1 MRGSSTAGVTGKVT
15 VPVYS
20 HSRPSLHETCP
31 RQYRYHYLDRIEPP
45 DEAEAIELFVGSR
58 VHEALEALYRELM
71 RGRRLTLEELVATFR
86 HHWEREWPKSMRF
99 PRPDDEPASYRALGE
114 RCLAGYY
121 ARYQP
126 FDRDHTIAVERLL
139 LFPLDT
145 DGEVRVQGYVD
156 RLSVDLDG
164 VWRIHDYKTGK
175 YLPTQQQVDADRQ
188 LALYEIGLRHAWPD
202 VREIE
207 LVWHYLAHDVELR
220 SRRSAD
226 DLAEVRGGVLELVKV
241 IESDQEFRTA
251 VGTHCDWCPYRAI
264 CPAWSHLVATEEL
277 PPQRF
282 AEDAG
287 VQLVD
292 RYARLKVEQRRIDAE
307 LETAQ
312 GDLVRFAEQESLERL
327 RGTEHVVTVKHTSA
341 LRFPS
346 KDDAARPA
354 LEHLVK
360 DHGRWDEV
368 SELSLRALAKALEV
382 GRWPQALV
390 DGLRS
395 FATRV
400 NAVRVRLARLKPED

>member
-1 MRGSSTAGVTGKVT
+1 
-15 VPVYS
+15 VPAYS
-20 HSRPSLHETCP
+20 HSRLSLYETCP

-58 VHEALEALYRELM
+58 VHQALEALYRELM
-71 RGRRLTLEELVATFR
+71 RGRRLTLEELIATFR
-86 HHWEREWPKSMRF
+86 HHWEQEWPKSMRF

-114 RCLAGYY
+114 RCLADYY
-121 ARYQP
+121 ARYEP
-126 FDRDHTIAVERLL
+126 FDGDHTIAVERLL
-139 LFPLDT
+139 SFPLDPE
-145 DGEVRVQGYVD
+145 GEVQVQGYVD
-156 RLSVDLDG
+156 RLSLGRDG

-188 LALYEIGLRHAWPD
+188 LALYEIGVRHAWPD
-202 VREIE
+202 VREVE

-226 DLAEVRGGVLELVKV
+226 DLAQVRTGVLELVKV
-241 IESDQEFRTA
+241 VESDQEFRTA
-251 VGTHCDWCPYRAI
+251 VGAHCGWCPYRAI
-264 CPAWSHLVATEEL
+264 CPAWSHLVATEQL
-277 PPQRF
+277 APQRF
-282 AEDAG
+282 DEDAG

-292 RYARLKVEQRRIDAE
+292 RYAGLKAEQRRIDAE
-307 LETAQ
+307 LETAH
-312 GDLVRFAEQESLERL
+312 GDLVRFAQQESLERV

-341 LRFPS
+341 PRFPS
-346 KDDAARPA
+346 KDDEARPA
-354 LEHLVK
+354 LERFVK

-368 SELSLRALAKALEV
+368 SELSLRALAKTLEL

-400 NAVRVRLARLKPED
+400 NGVRVRLARLEPADK

>member
-1 MRGSSTAGVTGKVT
+1 

-20 HSRPSLHETCP
+20 HSRLSLYETCP
-31 RQYRYHYLDRIEPP
+31 RQYRYHYLDRIEPA

-71 RGRRLTLEELVATFR
+71 RGRRLTLEELIATFR

-114 RCLAGYY
+114 RCLADYY
-121 ARYQP
+121 ARYHP

-156 RLSVDLDG
+156 RLSVGSDG

-175 YLPTQQQVDADRQ
+175 YLPTQQQADADRQ

-220 SRRSAD
+220 SRRRAD
-226 DLAEVRGGVLELVKV
+226 DLAAVRTGVLELVKI

-264 CPAWSHLVATEEL
+264 CPAWSHLVATEEMAPL
-277 PPQRF
+277 RF

-292 RYARLKVEQRRIDAE
+292 RYARLKADQRHVDAE

-312 GDLVRFAEQESLERL
+312 GDLVRFAEQESLERV
-327 RGTEHVVTVKHTSA
+327 RGTEHVVTVKRTSA

-346 KDDAARPA
+346 KDDETRPA
-354 LEHLVK
+354 LERLVK
-360 DHGRWDEV
+360 DHGRWGEV
-368 SELSLRALAKALEV
+368 SELSLRALARALEV

-390 DGLRS
+390 DGIRC

-400 NAVRVRLARLKPED
+400 NAVRVRLARLKPEDERDL

>member
-1 MRGSSTAGVTGKVT
+1 MPA
-15 VPVYS
+15 YS
-20 HSRPSLHETCP
+20 HSRLSLYETCP

-58 VHEALEALYRELM
+58 VHQALEALYRELM
-71 RGRRLTLEELVATFR
+71 RGRRLTLEELIATFR

-99 PRPDDEPASYRALGE
+99 PRPDDEPSSYRALGE
-114 RCLAGYY
+114 RCLAEYY

-139 LFPLDT
+139 VFPLDPE
-145 DGEVRVQGYVD
+145 GEVQVQGYVD
-156 RLSVDLDG
+156 RLSVGADG

-188 LALYEIGLRHAWPD
+188 LALYEIGVRHAWPD
-202 VREIE
+202 VREVE

-220 SRRSAD
+220 SRRSTD
-226 DLAEVRGGVLELVKV
+226 DLAQVRAGVLELVKV
-241 IESDQEFRTA
+241 VESDQEFRTA
-251 VGTHCDWCPYRAI
+251 VGTHCGWCPYRAI
-264 CPAWSHLVATEEL
+264 CPAWSHLVATEQL
-277 PPQRF
+277 APQRF

-292 RYARLKVEQRRIDAE
+292 RYAGLKAEQRRIDAE
-307 LETAQ
+307 LETAH
-312 GDLVRFAEQESLERL
+312 GDLVRFAEQESLERV
-327 RGTEHVVTVKHTSA
+327 RGTEHVVMVKHTSA

-346 KDDAARPA
+346 KDDEARPA
-354 LEHLVK
+354 LERFVK
-360 DHGRWDEV
+360 DNGRWEEV
-368 SELSLRALAKALEV
+368 SELSLRALAKTLEL

-400 NAVRVRLARLKPED
+400 NGVRVRLARLEPADK

>member
-1 MRGSSTAGVTGKVT
+1 
-15 VPVYS
+15 
-20 HSRPSLHETCP
+20 
-31 RQYRYHYLDRIEPP
+31 
-45 DEAEAIELFVGSR
+45 
-58 VHEALEALYRELM
+58 
-71 RGRRLTLEELVATFR
+71 
-86 HHWEREWPKSMRF
+86 
-99 PRPDDEPASYRALGE
+99 
-114 RCLAGYY
+114 
-121 ARYQP
+121 
-126 FDRDHTIAVERLL
+126 
-139 LFPLDT
+139 
-145 DGEVRVQGYVD
+145 
-156 RLSVDLDG
+156 
-164 VWRIHDYKTGK
+164 
-175 YLPTQQQVDADRQ
+175 
-188 LALYEIGLRHAWPD
+188 

-226 DLAEVRGGVLELVKV
+226 DLAEVRGGVLALVKV

-251 VGTHCDWCPYRAI
+251 VGAHCGWCPYRAI